1 MATRTNN
8 RTAVRS
14 NPYANALESIPSVD
28 ERIEMME
35 FSVLQQRTGLKMQ
48 TKFQS
53 EGQTFDWKAFKAQ
66 FQADYGDLSRK
77 AILKEL
83 DEKFGLT
90 GEDIRAAYKQQS
102 SITRDRTRR
111 SRQAEADPYAD
122 TDDEFEDE

>member
-1 MATRTNN
+1 MKANN
-8 RTAVRS
+8 RTAVRVS
-14 NPYANALESIPSVD
+14 PYANALESIPSVD

-53 EGQTFDWKAFKAQ
+53 EGLTFDWKAFKAQ
-66 FQADYGDLSRK
+66 FQADYSDLSRK

-90 GEDIRAAYKQQS
+90 GDEIRAAYKQQS
-102 SITRDRTRR
+102 GIVRDRTRR

>member
-48 TKFQS
+48 TAFQA
-53 EGQTFDWKAFKAQ
+53 EGNTFDWKAFKAQ
-66 FQADYGDLSRK
+66 FQEDYGDLSREE
-77 AILKEL
+77 ILAEL
-83 DEKFGLT
+83 DEKFGLK
-90 GEDIRAAYKQQS
+90 GKAIRDAYKQQS
-102 SITRDRTRR
+102 SITRDRVRR
-111 SRQAEADPYAD
+111 SRQADHEPDAYG
-122 TDDEFEDE
+122 DDEFEED